1 MDAVPDDVFMMILDN
16 MTGEEMHTL
25 RKVNKPDEPNSKWL
39 RLKKVLK
46 ETKRENH
53 PHHLIYQRY
62 EEHRAVCYL
71 KKMLKNYRDIR
82 LAHRFHKYM
91 RLVNGGL
98 DNYLA
103 RLQTV
108 EHSSN
113 NLTQAGTMLM
123 DRATLSE
130 YNQTSS
136 YNRKAK
142 HYASFSWDEVA
153 KRLDESKNIT
163 DSEKQIYRRI
173 TTPVISDIAS
183 TLSKLSV

>member
-16 MTGEEMHTL
+16 MTGEEMHKFRLVSKSNRDILNEVL
-25 RKVNKPDEPNSKWL
+25 RV
-39 RLKKVLK
+39 
-46 ETKRENH
+46 TKRENH

-62 EEHRAVCYL
+62 EEHRAVSYL
-71 KKMLKNYRDIR
+71 KRMLKNYHDIR

-91 RLVNGGL
+91 ELVNGGL
-98 DNYLA
+98 DKYMA

-113 NLTQAGTMLM
+113 GNLTQAGTMLE
-123 DRATLSE
+123 DRATLSK

-136 YNRKAK
+136 YNREAK
-142 HYASFSWDEVA
+142 HYASFSWDEVV
-153 KRLDESKNIT
+153 KRLDESNNIT

-173 TTPVISDIAS
+173 
-183 TLSKLSV
+183 SV